1 MDEGLSLPLSAL
13 NALRRQALEE
23 LGRQRT
29 ALPER
34 RCEPF
39 RPGVRYENRKQPP
52 VYTLSV
58 RAAEQV
64 SPELLRLAPA
74 LLYLPAGEGAAH
86 PEVVEQAQK
95 AGVRVAALLPRIC
108 TDREAPALFQELER
122 LRAMGVTDALAGTL
136 DSARRAAELGFTLRG
151 DYGLG
156 VFNGQTLKELK
167 RLGFRSA
174 TLSFELKAWPRSGTC
189 PRG

>member
-1 MDEGLSLPLSAL
+1 MAVQDAQEHLASVTGPVPEEAVNVPLTREKVEGQLSRTGGTPFSCEKVTVHVDEGLSLPLSAL

-58 RAAEQV
+58 RAARTGQ
-64 SPELLRLAPA
+64 PGAAPPRPPP

-95 AGVRVAALLPRIC
+95 AGVRGGRPAPRI
-108 TDREAPALFQELER
+108 APTGR
-122 LRAMGVTDALAGTL
+122 HPPSSR
-136 DSARRAAELGFTLRG
+136 SW
-151 DYGLG
+151 
-156 VFNGQTLKELK
+156 NGCG
-167 RLGFRSA
+167 RWG
-174 TLSFELKAWPRSGTC
+174 
-189 PRG
+189 

>member
-23 LGRQRT
+23 LGRQRA

-58 RAAEQV
+58 RAGRTGQPGAAAP
-64 SPELLRLAPA
+64 SPPPCSISPPE
-74 LLYLPAGEGAAH
+74 EGAAH

-108 TDREAPALFQELER
+108 TDRECTRPASR
-122 LRAMGVTDALAGTL
+122 
-136 DSARRAAELGFTLRG
+136 SW
-151 DYGLG
+151 
-156 VFNGQTLKELK
+156 NGCG
-167 RLGFRSA
+167 RWG
-174 TLSFELKAWPRSGTC
+174 
-189 PRG
+189 